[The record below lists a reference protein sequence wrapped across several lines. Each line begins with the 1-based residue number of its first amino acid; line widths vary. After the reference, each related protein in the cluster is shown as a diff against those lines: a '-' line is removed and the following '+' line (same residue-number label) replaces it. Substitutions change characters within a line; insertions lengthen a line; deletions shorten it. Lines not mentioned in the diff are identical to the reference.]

1 MHSLPIEDFKKYIP
15 GLLAYFETALIVI
28 GLGAMWYWLPRRI
41 FSDGDLRLFAV
52 IDLINHGKISS
63 MGYSL
68 IGPLFSVPM
77 LLLGKFDTRLS
88 MFWLSGQYNKI
99 LLALTMLVIYLVLKD
114 HVDRRLLRIF
124 FLVLIVA
131 SMFGNNVT
139 YFAGETFTAC
149 CVAIGT
155 LLVMFGPGLVGWLS
169 IALGVANTPATL
181 VAMGTLAL
189 THMFQSKR
197 WRAVL
202 ALVAAGALIL
212 GVNWLQHGSPFRS
225 GYEGQTFSTPFFMG
239 LISILFSFGKG
250 LIFFVPG
257 LLLPIKYTLL
267 SSESEG
273 EAKMYAVYLQWLS
286 FVVGL
291 ILVYSAWWAWD
302 GGWFWGPRFFL
313 FASIPASF
321 ALAIRLLRP
330 ATSLLI
336 KLLTLVVFA
345 LSVWVGINGAIYS
358 YDALS
363 SVCTGFGHDY
373 SHYFLCQYVPSFSTL
388 WYPFIVYQRLD
399 RSSKLYILY
408 SLVVAVYLV
417 LPLLVAIARHVWE
430 LGRTHLRL
438 ALWHF

>member
-1 MHSLPIEDFKKYIP
+1 MRSLPVEEMKKHIP
-15 GLLAYFETALIVI
+15 RFSAYFETALIVMGI
-28 GLGAMWYWLPRRI
+28 VAMWYWLPRRI
-41 FSDGDLRLFAV
+41 FSDGDMRLFAV

-99 LLALTMLVIYLVLKD
+99 LLALSMLVIYLVLKD

-124 FLVLIVA
+124 FLVIIVA

-169 IALGVANTPATL
+169 IALGVANTPATV

-202 ALVAAGALIL
+202 AIMAAVALIV
-212 GVNWLQHGSPFRS
+212 GEGWLRRGSPFHT

-257 LLLPIKYTLL
+257 LLLPIKYLLL
-267 SSESEG
+267 SSEREGEG
-273 EAKMYAVYLQWLS
+273 EAKMYTVYLQWVG

-291 ILVYSAWWAWD
+291 VLIYAAWWAWD

-321 ALAIRLLRP
+321 ALAVCLRRP
-330 ATSLLI
+330 AASLLI
-336 KLLTLVVFA
+336 KLLTLVAFA
-345 LSVWVGINGAIYS
+345 LSVWVGINGAVYS
-358 YDALS
+358 VEPLASACFKQGY
-363 SVCTGFGHDY
+363 
-373 SHYFLCQYVPSFSTL
+373 LCQYVPSFSTL
-388 WYPFIVYQRLD
+388 WYPFTTYLQRGF
-399 RSSKLYILY
+399 SSKLYILY
-408 SLVVAVYLV
+408 SLVVAIYLA
-417 LPLLVAIARHVWE
+417 LPLLAAIAHHIWE
-430 LGRTHLRL
+430 LGRTHLRP
-438 ALWHF
+438 ALWRF